1 MQTLFSVDYYNTD
14 VDMRSEL
21 NNWEKASGTLPLD
34 LCVMFEVRSCVL
46 ITAFFIYFEF

>member
-1 MQTLFSVDYYNTD
+1 MQTLFSVDYYDID

-21 NNWEKASGTLPLD
+21 NDWEKTSGALPLG
-34 LCVMFEVRSCVL
+34 LCVMFEVRYCVL